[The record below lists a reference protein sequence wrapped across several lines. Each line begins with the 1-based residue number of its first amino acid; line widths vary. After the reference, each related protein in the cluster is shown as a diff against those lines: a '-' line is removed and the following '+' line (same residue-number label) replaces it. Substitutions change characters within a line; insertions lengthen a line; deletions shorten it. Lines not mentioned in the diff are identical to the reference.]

1 MQTDRVT
8 IAIDGPAGAGKS
20 TVAKAVAKALGI
32 LYLDTGA
39 MYRAVALF
47 ALQNGV
53 QPADASAVGALLD
66 KIQLRI
72 EAQPDGQ
79 HVYLNGVDV
88 SQAIRTPEVSQGAS
102 DVGTIAA
109 VRAKLVALQQEIARG
124 QSVVM
129 DGRDIGTHVLPE
141 ARFKFYMTA
150 DVRERAR
157 RRYREM
163 LQKGEKA
170 DLAAVQKQMEA
181 RDYNDS
187 HREFAPLRQAQDA
200 LLVDTTHMDLQQ
212 SVEYVVRRVREGR
225 K

>member
-66 KIQLRI
+66 KIQLR
-72 EAQPDGQ
+72 
-79 HVYLNGVDV
+79 
-88 SQAIRTPEVSQGAS
+88 
-102 DVGTIAA
+102 
-109 VRAKLVALQQEIARG
+109 IARG